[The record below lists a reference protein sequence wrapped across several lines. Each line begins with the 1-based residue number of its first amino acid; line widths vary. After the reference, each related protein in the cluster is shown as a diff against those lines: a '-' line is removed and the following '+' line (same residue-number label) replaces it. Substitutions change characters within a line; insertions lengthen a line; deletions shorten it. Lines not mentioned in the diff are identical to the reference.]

1 MRNAIPKTVQNGIP
15 VAGTTIE
22 DGIKLF
28 LKGQSQKI
36 RKVMYLSDSYFI
48 WIGLDWIGLDRLTKE
63 LGNPGNV
70 STVHG
75 LVIMVYYPRFVYFS
89 IVFRV
94 C

>member
-1 MRNAIPKTVQNGIP
+1 MDWIGL
-15 VAGTTIE
+15 
-22 DGIKLF
+22 DLF
-28 LKGQSQKI
+28 GL
-36 RKVMYLSDSYFI
+36 D
-48 WIGLDWIGLDRLTKE
+48 WIGLDWIGLDGIGLDRLTKE

-75 LVIMVYYPRFVYFS
+75 LVILVYYPRFVYFS